1 MGSDLLTLFP
11 ILGVIALI
19 LIIVVFASWNRSR
32 LNVPSKRATASPG
45 DDSSR
50 RANMIIPSRVAL
62 KPERATREKRPDTD
76 EYFTETVYPKE
87 ITEGFVAS
95 SYVSPYTPLPVSR
108 GVFPTSKGPNA
119 TYIGPIIQYNINN
132 RRPEYNQYAADEIYV
147 SETQLATLNSLPI
160 AEDILPPYGAAIGA
174 FDSQVTSIPW
184 DYDNISYLP
193 KDVLW
198 GFVSREASIA
208 IFLKNYHRAILSDP
222 DNTVQTDTAIMYHS
236 PLLDVNTYDTAS
248 TLAVQTAEMA
258 FAAKGSEL
266 LTPSR
271 SLGELVENTKYKYY
285 DFKVQTGSATPE
297 MKSFVTNYKLD
308 AAAAK
313 QVALDAER
321 YQSIQDKNTLKLS
334 ISEEDKLFQKSHE
347 LKLQSTGKGT
357 KVSLLG
363 KVSTKLQKVGFISKL
378 MAGARH
384 AKAFLRSGAKII
396 LNMLNKVLQK
406 IMAQMFKMAAIA
418 IGIQSMAAACDVIA
432 LASFGTLA
440 YLAIIAN
447 IIMILWE
454 ALDLVCMP
462 ILIGLSIIV
471 PTLLNNVFSN
481 GSTCGPAGGKP
492 LDQLIENDFLYFI
505 VANILPIGGVLD
517 VFTPFTCWTSDG
529 GVHMKV
535 PLSVPAYFSDS
546 TLSIYR
552 HPYKPNEVPR
562 GDMSSYTKPED
573 TIPKGWKLTAG
584 IMREDCCCGTWT
596 SSDVDALC
604 NIASYVPNTHVKRTT
619 VPPTTAKKSS
629 VPRTYA
635 KVTSVM
641 TSAKGTPKWV
651 DPSVMVFSAC
661 PAGQNDDGFSC
672 WGCA

>member
-32 LNVPSKRATASPG
+32 LNVPSKRATASTG

-50 RANMIIPSRVAL
+50 RANMIIPSKVAL

-76 EYFTETVYPKE
+76 EYFTATMPPAE
-87 ITEGFVAS
+87 IMEGFSAS

-147 SETQLATLNSLPI
+147 SETQLATLNTLPI

-193 KDVLW
+193 KDVVW

-208 IFLKNYHRAILSDP
+208 IFLKNYHRAILSEP
-222 DNTVQTDTAIMYHS
+222 DSTIQTDTAIMYHS

-248 TLAVQTAEMA
+248 TLAVQSAEMA

-271 SLGELVENTKYKYY
+271 SLGEMIENTKYKYY

-308 AAAAK
+308 AASAK

-321 YQSIQDKNTLKLS
+321 YQNIQDKNTLKLS
-334 ISEEDKLFQKSHE
+334 ISEEDKLFQKKHE
-347 LKLQSTGKGT
+347 LKLQSSGKGT

-363 KVSTKLQKVGFISKL
+363 KVATKLQKVGFISKL
-378 MAGARH
+378 MAGARY
-384 AKAFLRSGAKII
+384 AKAFIKSGAKII
-396 LNMLNKVLQK
+396 LKMLNGIVKK
-406 IMAQMFKMAAIA
+406 ILTQMIKMLVISIGVQVMRAACTAAAIA
-418 IGIQSMAAACDVIA
+418 TAGA
-432 LASFGTLA
+432 LAW
-440 YLAIIAN
+440 LAIIAN
-447 IIMILWE
+447 IIAILWE
-454 ALDLVCMP
+454 ALDLICMP
-462 ILIGLSIIV
+462 IMLALSVIV

-481 GSTCGPAGGKP
+481 GATCGPLGGKP

-517 VFTPFTCWTSDG
+517 VFTPFTCYTADG
-529 GVHMKV
+529 GIHMKM

-552 HPYKPNEVPR
+552 HPYRPDQVPR
-562 GDMSSYTKPED
+562 GDTSSYTKPED
-573 TIPKGWKLTAG
+573 TIPKGWTLKAG

-604 NIASYVPNTHVKRTT
+604 NIASYVPTTHTKRTV
-619 VPPTTAKKSS
+619 VPATTAKRSN
-629 VPRTYA
+629 VPRTYP

-641 TSAKGTPKWV
+641 TTPKGTPTWV
-651 DPSVMVFSAC
+651 NPSVMTFSPC

-672 WGCA
+672 WGCI